1 MMKSVPHLF
10 AAHEADM
17 VTKHWYRQRFDAC
30 PHFMF
35 FLGDAHVSR
44 IRHTSYP
51 FGQGMAY
58 AGFSHHRADWYHST
72 DELWRTANAIIEE
85 AQKNPTISKDMW
97 RTFQPYAERFYAVC
111 ERLEKMD
118 VSLLSSDE
126 LLATY
131 QSLAE
136 VYTHKLLSSPLIDG
150 FALVTDELLAQR
162 IRAHLEER
170 GEGDRFGHV
179 FEVLTASTFASFL
192 AQEECALLKIALE
205 TSSAA
210 DLRRQRLLEHQQ
222 QFFWMQNNYVA
233 DRVLDL
239 SFFEM
244 RLQELDMHQANEH
257 LRVLSEQGEEHRR
270 RKDSLISELGL
281 PDDLCVLLT
290 ITDDFAAWQDER
302 KKGTFF
308 ATHAFTLLLREI
320 SQRTGYSLEELV
332 YALPPEMEAIM
343 QKQISSAELR
353 QRLEY
358 CMVLWVGDEYE
369 VITDQVLIKELD
381 WIGTGLVSVGA
392 GVKGFAASRGIAR
405 GPVRIIESAQ
415 DIGRVQ
421 EGDVLVA
428 VMTRPDYLPAMKK
441 AVAFVTDEGG
451 VTCHAAIVA
460 REMRKPCVI
469 GTKSATKILKDG
481 ELVEV
486 DADQGVVRKIG
497 G

>member
-1 MMKSVPHLF
+1 
-10 AAHEADM
+10 
-17 VTKHWYRQRFDAC
+17 
-30 PHFMF
+30 
-35 FLGDAHVSR
+35 
-44 IRHTSYP
+44 
-51 FGQGMAY
+51 
-58 AGFSHHRADWYHST
+58 
-72 DELWRTANAIIEE
+72 
-85 AQKNPTISKDMW
+85 
-97 RTFQPYAERFYAVC
+97 
-111 ERLEKMD
+111 
-118 VSLLSSDE
+118 
-126 LLATY
+126 
-131 QSLAE
+131 
-136 VYTHKLLSSPLIDG
+136 
-150 FALVTDELLAQR
+150 
-162 IRAHLEER
+162 
-170 GEGDRFGHV
+170 V